1 MANMVNLKIDGKE
14 IKAPE
19 GTNLIDAAEL
29 GGIHIPNLCY
39 LKGLKGIGA
48 CRLCLVEIEGMKAP
62 MIACTTK
69 VKEGMSV
76 NTKTEKVLE
85 VRKFVIDLIL
95 SMHPLDCMTCT
106 KAGVCNLQ
114 HYAYDFEIK
123 ESSFTRKK
131 FGFSIDE
138 ANPFIKRD
146 PDYCVL
152 CGRCVRV
159 CKDQGTSV
167 LEFMGRGVGSKVATA
182 EDKPLQES
190 GCTFC
195 GSCVDVC
202 PVNALLEADRWRK
215 GREWDYDMVSSV
227 CLLCGNGCDITVS
240 TKDGQIMKVNA
251 GALEG
256 SPERYICAYGR
267 FGFDC
272 IEADNRVTAPMK
284 RVNGELKETTW
295 KDAIET
301 VANALK
307 KAGQNAGFITTAGI
321 LNEDALTLKKLASDA
336 VKTKNVDTTVSLYG
350 DADTLIS
357 GSAELDSADLFV
369 LVDLN
374 PSQWKRVLPAI
385 DAVIRRR
392 INAGAKLIVINSS
405 EPKIASVATVNLIE
419 NEASALMSLTKALM
433 DKGLSGD
440 KKLASAVAN
449 ASVSEAVDKAA
460 ALYTEAKNPV
470 ILSSPAMYQ
479 AAANI
484 SLLKG
489 IAVSVP
495 VESNAKGVV
504 MMGLTTEDKPYK
516 EMVSGGLNLLYAI
529 GEVPLNKRPDVDFL
543 VVQNSHLTELAKQAD
558 IVLPS
563 AAYLEVDGTM
573 VDYLGRLKHVCK
585 AVEPAGEAKS
595 HREIFADIAKA
606 MGAEIKEAKES
617 ETKKLAKVKVKTA
630 VAPFARK
637 EGFDVKVD
645 EMIES
650 INASVINGSRLLWL
664 KEAAVCA

>member
-1 MANMVNLKIDGKE
+1 
-14 IKAPE
+14 
-19 GTNLIDAAEL
+19 
-29 GGIHIPNLCY
+29 
-39 LKGLKGIGA
+39 
-48 CRLCLVEIEGMKAP
+48 
-62 MIACTTK
+62 
-69 VKEGMSV
+69 
-76 NTKTEKVLE
+76 
-85 VRKFVIDLIL
+85 
-95 SMHPLDCMTCT
+95 
-106 KAGVCNLQ
+106 
-114 HYAYDFEIK
+114 
-123 ESSFTRKK
+123 
-131 FGFSIDE
+131 
-138 ANPFIKRD
+138 
-146 PDYCVL
+146 
-152 CGRCVRV
+152 
-159 CKDQGTSV
+159 
-167 LEFMGRGVGSKVATA
+167 
-182 EDKPLQES
+182 
-190 GCTFC
+190 
-195 GSCVDVC
+195 
-202 PVNALLEADRWRK
+202 
-215 GREWDYDMVSSV
+215 
-227 CLLCGNGCDITVS
+227 
-240 TKDGQIMKVNA
+240 
-251 GALEG
+251 
-256 SPERYICAYGR
+256 
-267 FGFDC
+267 
-272 IEADNRVTAPMK
+272 
-284 RVNGELKETTW
+284 
-295 KDAIET
+295 
-301 VANALK
+301 
-307 KAGQNAGFITTAGI
+307 
-321 LNEDALTLKKLASDA
+321 
-336 VKTKNVDTTVSLYG
+336 
-350 DADTLIS
+350 
-357 GSAELDSADLFV
+357 V

-374 PSQWKRVLPAI
+374 PNQWQRVLPAI

-516 EMVSGGLNLLYAI
+516 EMVSGGLNLLYVI

-558 IVLPS
+558 VVLPS
-563 AAYLEVDGTM
+563 AAYLEIDGTM